1 MGDIFAETGMSEEM
15 VLFYVVYLI
24 TVVAVALIF
33 GVISYIFQSIGMS
46 TIAKRRGIHKPW
58 LAWVPVANMWLLGC
72 ISDQFR
78 YVAYGESTNRR
89 RKLLVRNI
97 ILQVVLWAVCGG
109 LIYTAVSFLNGQI
122 MEDTFLGIFSF
133 LMLGIYALLP
143 LAVITAILQ
152 YKCLFDLYRSCVP
165 SKAVLFLLLSILV
178 GAPMPFLIFACRNK
192 DAGMSP
198 KQETTPQYRPELS
211 DDNQ

>member
-89 RKLLVRNI
+89 RKLLIRTI
-97 ILQVVLWAVCGG
+97 LLQVATWAVCGS
-109 LIYTAVSFLNGQI
+109 LIYVLIDFATGGMTEEAFLTLSMQQL
-122 MEDTFLGIFSF
+122 LGVYGV
-133 LMLGIYALLP
+133 LA
-143 LAVITAILQ
+143 LAVVAMILQ